1 MLSVA
6 GDALA
11 LLLIAGVLALGW
23 LTWRR
28 PFLGLGFLVAGM
40 AFHNFVI
47 MGLLQLGT
55 SHVLVR
61 AVQGWKEAILALL
74 LAIALV
80 RLWRAYQEH
89 GLPHLMSTDW
99 LAIAFTVIVVAY
111 LVIPNEVLG
120 GHASLGQRLAAFR
133 VAALMPLLYAF
144 GRTYRPAKDE
154 DVASV
159 AWLIVGAGAVVG
171 AFGLVELFLVPTRPA
186 GPA

>member
-61 AVQGWKEAILALL
+61 AVQVWKEAILALL

-80 RLWRAYQEH
+80 RL
-89 GLPHLMSTDW
+89 
-99 LAIAFTVIVVAY
+99 
-111 LVIPNEVLG
+111 
-120 GHASLGQRLAAFR
+120 
-133 VAALMPLLYAF
+133 
-144 GRTYRPAKDE
+144 
-154 DVASV
+154 
-159 AWLIVGAGAVVG
+159 
-171 AFGLVELFLVPTRPA
+171 
-186 GPA
+186 